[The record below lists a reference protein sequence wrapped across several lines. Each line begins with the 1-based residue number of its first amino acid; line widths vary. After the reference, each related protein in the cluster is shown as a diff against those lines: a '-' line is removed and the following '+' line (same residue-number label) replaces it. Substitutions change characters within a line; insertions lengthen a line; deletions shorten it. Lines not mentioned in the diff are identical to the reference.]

1 MFIYR
6 HVYIWREGK
15 TGTETD
21 RQASRRQA
29 DRDRMRG
36 RKGVLFDG
44 FKCLYS
50 SYFVSILL

>member
-15 TGTETD
+15 TGTETN

-36 RKGVLFDG
+36 RKEVLFDG